1 MGLAASQVRFLQL
14 TSRRA
19 DIGRQLQ
26 HLSLEK
32 MALTRDVQG
41 ITKDYQAALSSKTL
55 KWSNNAGVNY
65 TDISYNTLMY
75 PNEFNAKSPVLI
87 TNNSGKVVI
96 NDKYK
101 KYAEMISP
109 DGSAG
114 GVYQGETREKIL
126 QDLLGIT
133 PDKLQSYNTTANSV
147 ETTADVV
154 NKALEERSAI
164 EKKAQTLDSDNFI
177 KQFLSAS
184 KLGLSGVKVN
194 AENIDQYAKVLE
206 NAILGKDYFTEEQE
220 KAIKD
225 AFTGTN
231 KTVDALKNEFKKDTK
246 EISIEDFISS
256 FVGSIKAALG
266 NSDEI
271 KIMADRDGNGLQ
283 SAYDA
288 ADKKYKD
295 ALEVYNKAID
305 ANNQVYTA
313 EQQTQIDYY
322 DDLFTSIVDNGW
334 SYDGSV
340 DNSEYLSQMF
350 QNNQYY
356 ITTIEKNDCGDANKP
371 GCTRIYDY
379 TYSTDLASN
388 FKNIY
393 LVNDSD
399 AREEALVDYE
409 YKKGILNA
417 KEARIDTRMKNLE
430 TEDKSI
436 AKMLESIQKVAEDN
450 IENTMKLWA

>member
-14 TSRRA
+14 TSRQA

-41 ITKDYQAALSSKTL
+41 ITRDYQAALSSKTL

-65 TDISYNTLMY
+65 TNISYNTLMS
-75 PNEFNAKSPVLI
+75 PNEFNSKSPVLI
-87 TNNSGKVVI
+87 TNSAGKVVI
-96 NDKYK
+96 NNKYK

-126 QDLLGIT
+126 QDLLGIST
-133 PDKLQSYNTTANSV
+133 EQLQSYSTTSNNIEA
-147 ETTADVV
+147 AA
-154 NKALEERSAI
+154 KALNDALAERDKI
-164 EKKAQTLDSDNFI
+164 EAKSLTLDSDNFI
-177 KQFLSAS
+177 KKFLDTSE
-184 KLGLSGVKVN
+184 LGISGVKITVD
-194 AENIDQYAKVLE
+194 NIDEYAKILE

-220 KAIKD
+220 KKIKE
-225 AFTGTN
+225 AFTGNN
-231 KTVDALKNEFKKDTK
+231 KTVSALKNSLEKDTK
-246 EISIEDFISS
+246 EMSIDDFISS
-256 FVGSIKAALG
+256 FVGCIKAALG
-266 NSDEI
+266 NSETI
-271 KIMADRDGNGLQ
+271 KIMADNDKNGLQ
-283 SAYDA
+283 SAYDD
-288 ADKKYKD
+288 ADQKYKD
-295 ALEVYNKAID
+295 ALEAYNKAID

-340 DNSEYLSQMF
+340 DDSEYLSQML
-350 QNNQYY
+350 QNNQYF
-356 ITTIEKNDCGDANKP
+356 ITTIDKNDCGDANEP
-371 GCTRIYDY
+371 GCVRFYDY
-379 TYSTDLASN
+379 TYSTDLATN
-388 FKNIY
+388 FKNIF

-399 AREEALVDYE
+399 AREEALVEYE
-409 YKKGILNA
+409 YKKDVLNA
-417 KEARIDTRMKNLE
+417 KEAKIDARVKDLE
-430 TEDKSI
+430 TENKSI
-436 AKMLESIQKVAEDN
+436 SKMLESIQKVAEDN